1 MRIDPLAFLAR
12 HEPPLDWLPNVQ
24 GSLGALIGMSAV
36 GAIAS
41 VSGLH
46 LLLAPL
52 GATAVLL
59 FGQPSSPLAQPI
71 NVLGG
76 YLVGTVACEAAFYL
90 FPGDWSVAA
99 LAVAVTIFLMRSLRI
114 THPPAGAMPILGFS
128 GVMHGVEL
136 FGVILLGTAVLI
148 ALAVAVH
155 WVSPGRRYPKPR
167 EAPANP

>member
-71 NVLGG
+71 
-76 YLVGTVACEAAFYL
+76 TVACEAAFYL